1 MKPCLDSKIQMII
14 SDDYFGNPTGMS
26 VETAN
31 TFPPQFKYLILEDSN
46 LLEIL
51 KIPQMELFLWRCFCK
66 VVQLGG

>member
-1 MKPCLDSKIQMII
+1 MKPCLDSRIQMIV
-14 SDDYFGNPTGMS
+14 SDDYFGNPTGMR

-31 TFPPQFKYLILEDSN
+31 TFPLQFKYLILEDNN

-51 KIPQMELFLWRCFCK
+51 KIPQMELFLWRWFCK